1 MENQLNIADVS
12 NIFTF
17 TPTVSVCLSV
27 CPCVR
32 SSGLS
37 LSIVC
42 YLLQL
47 RYLASLCWF
56 INTYFFPF
64 LCAAFPLWKGVSS
77 TAQTYQRNSRHFS
90 NSRLRVFIKESFLQ
104 PSVLGSSWVFFAWC
118 FGIHESFHIWT
129 FSIFFW
135 STISGVF
142 GESWSLA
149 KTDDCCFCHGSER
162 NRCRLMLPTRIMIDH
177 NSPTHHQ
184 CFVCPV
190 VIFVGPCFSVVRCR
204 WWKRSLVCEE
214 KNPIKSIVFAAIG
227 DKTFQILYHW
237 EPLYDVSSFKVDRFR
252 LYIST

>member
-1 MENQLNIADVS
+1 MIINGFHYGFIQISMFINENQLNIADVS

-27 CPCVR
+27 CPSVR

-104 PSVLGSSWVFFAWC
+104 PSVLGSSWVFFLLAVSVSMNH
-118 FGIHESFHIWT
+118 FTFEHFQFSFDLPLVEFLVRADLWQRP
-129 FSIFFW
+129 
-135 STISGVF
+135 TIV
-142 GESWSLA
+142 
-149 KTDDCCFCHGSER
+149 
-162 NRCRLMLPTRIMIDH
+162 
-177 NSPTHHQ
+177 
-184 CFVCPV
+184 
-190 VIFVGPCFSVVRCR
+190 
-204 WWKRSLVCEE
+204 
-214 KNPIKSIVFAAIG
+214 VFAMAAKGI
-227 DKTFQILYHW
+227 DAALCCQL
-237 EPLYDVSSFKVDRFR
+237 V
-252 LYIST
+252 